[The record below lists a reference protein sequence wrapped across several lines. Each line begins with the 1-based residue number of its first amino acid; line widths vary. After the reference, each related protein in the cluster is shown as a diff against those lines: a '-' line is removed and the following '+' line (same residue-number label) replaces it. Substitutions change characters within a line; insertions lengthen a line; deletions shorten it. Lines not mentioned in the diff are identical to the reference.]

1 MKLFSQDLARS
12 NHRLKVAFWLLF
24 VTGALFSAYDL
35 FVDIRADVGIWH
47 IGLQIFMSC
56 ILFAQMLFLFINLL
70 IIRVRVQ
77 ALGQSIQLFKT
88 KTRAVIERQFRTW
101 QLSEAERKVA
111 FFILRGYDFDQ
122 IAGFLKKGERTVRAQ
137 AIAIYRKTGFRSRA
151 EFTGFFVETIL
162 MTDEDESS

>member
-1 MKLFSQDLARS
+1 MKLFSRDLEQS
-12 NHRLKVAFWLLF
+12 NRRLKFGFWAFF

-35 FVDIRADVGIWH
+35 FVDIRADVGIVH
-47 IGLQIFMSC
+47 ISLQIFMSL
-56 ILFAQMLFLFINLL
+56 ILFAQMLFLFVNLV
-70 IIRVRVQ
+70 IVRVRIQ

-101 QLSEAERKVA
+101 QLSEAEKKVA
-111 FFILRGYDFDQ
+111 FFILRGYDFGQ
-122 IAGFLKKGERTVRAQ
+122 IADFLEKGERTVRAQ

-162 MTDEDESS
+162 MTDEDETS